1 MAGIPARPPTA
12 TEYSENRR
20 AAANLTPRLVSA
32 GLAALLLAVG
42 FGRSRP
48 RAGASIRAESRPIVP
63 PRLTAKQFV
72 LELYQRISD
81 DRIVAISAGVTF
93 FLLLAIFPAT
103 AAVVSMY
110 GLFADAAKIN
120 GDLSSLSNVLPGGA
134 LQILGEQIKRIAA
147 ESHKA
152 LGITALGSI
161 AFSIWS
167 ANAGMKSLFDALNI
181 VLKEKETRGFFRL
194 NAVSLAFTAGT
205 VAFILLA
212 IGAVMVIP
220 AFLSSVAWSHALELL
235 ISVARWPLIWALLAL
250 GIALLYRFGPG
261 CNDIPWHWI
270 TWGSALAAFG
280 WLVASMAFSWYAA
293 NYGTFNKTYGSL
305 GAGIG
310 FMTWIWIS
318 MIVILIG
325 EEINEILDARR
336 KPAKEAKAHPLGV
349 EGTASRPVREAGSPL
364 ARAA

>member
-1 MAGIPARPPTA
+1 MAGIARPPIA
-12 TEYSENRR
+12 IEYTDRRR
-20 AAANLTPRLVSA
+20 AAAGWTPRLASA
-32 GLAALLLAVG
+32 GLVALLLALG
-42 FGRSRP
+42 AARKRN
-48 RAGASIRAESRPIVP
+48 RAGRTVQAESNPVAP

-72 LELYQRISD
+72 LELYKRISD

-103 AAVVSMY
+103 AAVVSIY

-120 GDLSSLSNVLPGGA
+120 GDLSSMSNVLPGGA
-134 LQILGEQIKRIAA
+134 IQILGEQIKRIAA

-152 LGITALGSI
+152 LGVTALGSI

-181 VLKEKETRGFFRL
+181 VLKETETRGFVKL

-205 VAFILLA
+205 VSFVLLA
-212 IGAVMVIP
+212 IGAVMIVP
-220 AFLSSVAWSHALELL
+220 AFLNSVAWSHPLELL
-235 ISVARWPLIWALLAL
+235 ISIARWPLIWALLAL

-261 CNDIPWHWI
+261 CNDIPWRWI

-280 WLVASMAFSWYAA
+280 WLIASMAFSWYAA
-293 NYGTFNKTYGSL
+293 NYGSFNKTYGSL

-336 KPAKEAKAHPLGV
+336 KPGKEAKAHPLGV
-349 EGTASRPVREAGSPL
+349 EGTASKRARDTKSAV

>member
-1 MAGIPARPPTA
+1 MAGIQARQPTA
-12 TEYSENRR
+12 TDHTYRRR
-20 AAANLTPRLVSA
+20 AAADWTPRLASA
-32 GLAALLLAVG
+32 GLTALLLALGVG
-42 FGRSRP
+42 RKRAKPSRSDQT
-48 RAGASIRAESRPIVP
+48 ESRPAAP
-63 PRLTAKQFV
+63 PRLNAKQFV
-72 LELYQRISD
+72 LELYRRISD
-81 DRIVAISAGVTF
+81 DRVVAISAGVTF

-103 AAVVSMY
+103 AAVVSIY
-110 GLFADAAKIN
+110 GLFADVAKIN
-120 GDLSSLSNVLPGGA
+120 GDLSSMSNLLPGGA
-134 LQILGEQIKRIAA
+134 IQILGEQIKRIAA
-147 ESHKA
+147 ENHKA
-152 LGITALGSI
+152 LGLTALGSI

-212 IGAVMVIP
+212 IGALMLIP
-220 AFLSSVAWSHALELL
+220 AFLNTVAWSHSLELL
-235 ISVARWPLIWALLAL
+235 ISVARWPVIWAILAL

-261 CNDIPWHWI
+261 CNDIPWRWI

-280 WLVASMAFSWYAA
+280 WLIASMAFSWYAA

-318 MIVILIG
+318 MIVILLG

-336 KPAKEAKAHPLGV
+336 KPAKGAKRHPLGI
-349 EGTASRPVREAGSPL
+349 EGTASKRVRDTGNAV

>member
-1 MAGIPARPPTA
+1 MAETPRPPIA
-12 TEYSENRR
+12 TEHPSRRR
-20 AAANLTPRLVSA
+20 AAADWTPRLVSA
-32 GLAALLLAVG
+32 GLAALLLALGVG
-42 FGRSRP
+42 KRHRRIGLSDP
-48 RAGASIRAESRPIVP
+48 AENKAP
-63 PRLTAKQFV
+63 PPPPLTAKRFV

-103 AAVVSMY
+103 AAVVSIY

-120 GDLSSLSNVLPGGA
+120 GDLSSMSSFLPGGA
-134 LQILGEQIKRIAA
+134 IQIIGEQIKHLAA
-147 ESHKA
+147 QSHKA
-152 LGITALGSI
+152 LGLTAIGSI
-161 AFSIWS
+161 AFSLWS

-181 VLKEKETRGFFRL
+181 VLKEKETRGFIKL
-194 NAVSLAFTAGT
+194 NAISLVFTAGT
-205 VAFILLA
+205 IAFVLLA
-212 IGAVMVIP
+212 IGAVIVIP
-220 AFLSSVAWSHALELL
+220 AILKAVAWGHSLELL
-235 ISVARWPLIWALLAL
+235 ISIARWPAIWALLTL

-261 CNDIPWHWI
+261 CNDISWRWI
-270 TWGSALAAFG
+270 TWGSALAALG

-293 NYGTFNKTYGSL
+293 NYGSFNKTYGSL

-325 EEINEILDARR
+325 EEINEIVDARR
-336 KPAKEAKAHPLGV
+336 KPAKEAKPHPLGV
-349 EGTASRPVREAGSPL
+349 GGTASKRIEDSGSGL